1 MKRGFFANHPVKLRV
16 FGNLNCMHRSFFA
29 VRRRIVYS
37 AERVPLKFLT
47 NPGRRIQKHPK
58 DGPIMRLS
66 IIIPAYNE
74 EQRLPSTLAQLESFF
89 CGRAAA
95 AKVALAEVIVVD
107 DGSRDGT
114 SEVSRSWNGRL
125 PVRGIRLEQN
135 QGKGAAARTGML
147 AASGDCCLLYD
158 ADAATPPAEIA
169 MLIRTMQQRQADIVI
184 GSRVL
189 GARENLVSMQW
200 HRRLIGRIYKTV
212 CTALVPGI
220 EDMACGAKLFTREAA
235 RDLFSRQ
242 KIDRFA
248 FDIEVLSL
256 AQRLGYSVVEMP
268 VRWDAVPGSKVN
280 LVFDSLNMLWCVL
293 KLYAGH
299 MVLRNLG
306 GPAHIRVGHNVD
318 AEVSPEISI
327 GRSSRAA

>member
-1 MKRGFFANHPVKLRV
+1 
-16 FGNLNCMHRSFFA
+16 
-29 VRRRIVYS
+29 
-37 AERVPLKFLT
+37 
-47 NPGRRIQKHPK
+47 
-58 DGPIMRLS
+58 MRLS

-74 EQRLPSTLAQLESFF
+74 ERRLPSTLAQLESFF
-89 CGRAAA
+89 FGRNVAA
-95 AKVALAEVIVVD
+95 AKVVLTEVIVVD
-107 DGSRDGT
+107 DGSSDGT
-114 SEVSRSWNGRL
+114 SEVSQSWNGRL
-125 PVRGIRLEQN
+125 PVHGIRLTRN

-158 ADAATPPAEIA
+158 ADAATPPTEIA
-169 MLIRTMQQRQADIVI
+169 MLARTMHQRQADVVI

-235 RDLFSRQ
+235 HDLFSRQ

-268 VRWDAVPGSKVN
+268 VRWEAVPGSKVN

-293 KLYAGH
+293 KLYGGH
-299 MVLRNLG
+299 MVLRDLG
-306 GPAHIRVGHNVD
+306 GPARIAVD
-318 AEVSPEISI
+318 H
-327 GRSSRAA
+327 RSSRAA